1 MGKALSAD
9 HISAAVTI
17 NYLHVSMGPK
27 APSIHKLSND
37 GFMFFRYFLPIAIL
51 SLFLWTRCGSHSDP
65 PITFTPLPE
74 SLPEQL
80 CASDTLNDSYPF
92 VYPEQILR
100 YDSLLIV
107 FDFLDRESVFHVFSD
122 RDGRFLYSVG
132 RKGNGPG
139 EVIMPTSP
147 TIDPTDRSLA
157 LWDARQKR
165 LVRFRLPASS
175 NDSVRYLD
183 YCQNPSN
190 SSYFSQIIAHDGS
203 YYVAGHV
210 DPLRF
215 GKLEQDSVRVL
226 YSDYPLLTSE
236 DAEANR
242 SVWNYAPYTRIT
254 SDGKR
259 MVQSCYIGAALELFS
274 IDNDRIHSDTV
285 LAITPPRYRIVE
297 GTRPRWVGTIDET
310 LLGVL
315 DVQISDRYIYA
326 LISQQ
331 SLTSDPLAAEGSAYI
346 HVFDWSGRPVC
357 RLKLSRLIE
366 CFSVDESRGLIYGI
380 AFDEGSGEYQLLR
393 INFNSNDFRS

>member
-1 MGKALSAD
+1 MEVDLLKE
-9 HISAAVTI
+9 HISVPSICKYLTRIDLVKWSDRSVVYMTKYMVCKYFLTIVISGLFVWTGCTSDDHTAVT
-17 NYLHVSMGPK
+17 
-27 APSIHKLSND
+27 
-37 GFMFFRYFLPIAIL
+37 
-51 SLFLWTRCGSHSDP
+51 
-65 PITFTPLPE
+65 FTSLPE

-107 FDFLDRESVFHVFSD
+107 FDFLDWESVFHVFSD

-183 YCQNPSN
+183 YRQNPRN

-215 GKLEQDSVRVL
+215 GKLERDSVRVL

-242 SVWNYAPYTRIT
+242 SVWNYFPCTRIT
-254 SDGKR
+254 RDGRK
-259 MVQSCYIGAALELFS
+259 MVQSCYVGAALELFS
-274 IDNDRIHSDTV
+274 IDKDRIQSDTL
-285 LAITPPRYRIVE
+285 LAFTPPIYRIIE

-346 HVFDWSGRPVC
+346 HVFDWSGQPVC

-366 CFSVDESRGLIYGI
+366 CFSVDESHGLIYGM
-380 AFDEGSGEYQLLR
+380 AFDEESGEYQLLR
-393 INFNSNDFRS
+393 INFNSDDFQL